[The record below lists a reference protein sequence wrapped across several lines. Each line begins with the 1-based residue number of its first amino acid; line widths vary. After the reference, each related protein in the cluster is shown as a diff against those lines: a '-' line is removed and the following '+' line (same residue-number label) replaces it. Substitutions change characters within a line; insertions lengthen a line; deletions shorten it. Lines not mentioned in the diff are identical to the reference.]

1 MGVDGGLN
9 AFWTP
14 STVRLLTIA
23 IVPDRA
29 LVRPSDATIAGPPR
43 VAGSGLDVKR
53 DRRSAAGSPRHSARH
68 HYSV

>member
-29 LVRPSDATIAGPPR
+29 LVRPSDATIAGQPR
-43 VAGSGLDVKR
+43 VAGCRIRPGCET
-53 DRRSAAGSPRHSARH
+53 
-68 HYSV
+68 